1 MDELTLREAARRTSR
16 SITTLRRYIRSGRLR
31 AEKKMG
37 RFGPEYFVSDEA
49 LQRAGIQLESGTALA
64 TLPNDQAL
72 ERIIN
77 ESVPATLFQELQM
90 KHEQLLVQY
99 GMMRASGMKMLEL
112 RDELD
117 QAREALAGLE
127 AELSS
132 VRETDESESARL
144 KKRLRTAELELE
156 ARRLENSA
164 LREKVRGLE
173 MLTRNAVTSESIER
187 QFSAL
192 TDQLD
197 RVDEMETRRRQ
208 GPTDDWPRRRPLR
221 RDH

>member
-1 MDELTLREAARRTSR
+1 
-16 SITTLRRYIRSGRLR
+16 
-31 AEKKMG
+31 
-37 RFGPEYFVSDEA
+37 
-49 LQRAGIQLESGTALA
+49 
-64 TLPNDQAL
+64 
-72 ERIIN
+72 
-77 ESVPATLFQELQM
+77 
-90 KHEQLLVQY
+90 
-99 GMMRASGMKMLEL
+99 MKMLEL

-127 AELSS
+127 AELGSA
-132 VRETDESESARL
+132 READETESARL

-173 MLTRNAVTSESIER
+173 MLTRNAVTSEPIER

-208 GPTDDWPRRRPLR
+208 GPNPSTISQGSRSSKDSVRGLPDLR
-221 RDH
+221 LRCDHPAMTRSSP